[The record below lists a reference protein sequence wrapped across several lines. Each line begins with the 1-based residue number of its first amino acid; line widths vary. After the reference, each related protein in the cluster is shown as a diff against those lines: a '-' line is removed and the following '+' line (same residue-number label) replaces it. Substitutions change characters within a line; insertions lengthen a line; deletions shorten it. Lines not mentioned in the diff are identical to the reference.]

1 MCFCCR
7 SPSGKGFKAALPLSA
22 EGPLRSPVTE
32 AGVRGRWCVDMHELA
47 PEEEGKV
54 SHHLWGW
61 VNAHNIWLVTFDQS
75 IPRTAAP
82 MSCQS
87 TASCS
92 CWSGMVLWSISSF
105 VQPLLLLLC
114 LVSLLGL
121 CTWEFCF
128 LSQSAR
134 VVCDFSRRIVPLGI
148 FMAARWDVTA
158 LWGPAEQTEPLPDLC
173 ALGWQ
178 PLSLFLALE
187 VKGSPRNQ
195 SSSR

>member
-7 SPSGKGFKAALPLSA
+7 SPSGKGFKATLPVSA

-32 AGVRGRWCVDMHELA
+32 AGVRGHWWVDMHELA

-54 SHHLWGW
+54 SHHLWGR
-61 VNAHNIWLVTFDQS
+61 VNAHNTWLVTFDRS

-82 MSCQS
+82 MSRQS
-87 TASCS
+87 TASHS

-121 CTWEFCF
+121 CTWSFAFFHSLPMWFVTFPEG
-128 LSQSAR
+128 LSLLASLWLPGGMSLPSGDQQSR
-134 VVCDFSRRIVPLGI
+134 LSPCQTYV
-148 FMAARWDVTA
+148 
-158 LWGPAEQTEPLPDLC
+158 LWGGNL
-173 ALGWQ
+173 
-178 PLSLFLALE
+178 
-187 VKGSPRNQ
+187 
-195 SSSR
+195 